1 MSNND
6 WLDPSFLLL
15 GIGWAFYPRPF
26 NWLFCLGTSDWL
38 LLAGGWEQGG
48 GGIVHHGLVDLSTWR
63 LLLREGARPIFSL
76 SRLPTR
82 TLFLQLAR
90 TNG

>member
-1 MSNND
+1 M
-6 WLDPSFLLL
+6 
-15 GIGWAFYPRPF
+15 IGWIPPF
-26 NWLFCLGTSDWL
+26 FFLVLAGLSIPAHSIDFFCLGTSDWL

-63 LLLREGARPIFSL
+63 LLLKEGERPIFSL

-82 TLFLQLAR
+82 TLFLHLAR